1 LLAFGGLRDG
11 AYNPGDSSSHPRV
24 KKGEAMNQPHH
35 PSQRAKLLADAQLEL
50 QKAHRIIHNALGL
63 MTPEQRLKWSAAN
76 YRAGLIDI
84 GTTRANEREQILRS
98 LAREVA

>member
-1 LLAFGGLRDG
+1 
-11 AYNPGDSSSHPRV
+11 
-24 KKGEAMNQPHH
+24 MNHTHH
-35 PSQRAKLLADAQLEL
+35 ASQRAKLLADAQAEL

-63 MTPEQRLKWSAAN
+63 MTQEQKLKWSAAN

-84 GTTRANEREQILRS
+84 GTTRANEREQILKS